1 MGLIKTMIRS
11 PNKVSIDLSAL
22 ARNLHQI
29 RTLVSVD
36 TRIMG
41 VVKADAYGHG
51 MLKVGRSLE
60 ENGVDCLGTAYLHEA
75 LDLRKGGVRLPI
87 VILCGIRTR
96 EEAYEVLEKGLTP
109 VLYDLAV
116 VETLSQES
124 AKPGKMARIYLK
136 VDTGMGRLG
145 IPHNDIGFFLQQIAP
160 LKNLHIEGFTSH
172 LATADE
178 PEGRF
183 SQDQIE
189 SFEKAISIGR
199 SMGLDLPLNN
209 MANSAGIMCHEKTH
223 FNMVRPGIML
233 YGGLPSPDFI
243 SPRPLTP
250 VMHFRAQVLQVRDLP
265 GKTPISYGRTYYT
278 EGPCRIAVVS
288 AGYGD
293 GLSRNLSNRGK
304 VLIKGEKAAIIG
316 AVCMNLTVCDI
327 TGIKE
332 VQPGDEVVFLG
343 SQGGES
349 IKGDDIARSAGTIS
363 YEVFCSIGRKN
374 IREYLS

>member
-1 MGLIKTMIRS
+1 MIRS

-41 VVKADAYGHG
+41 VVKTDAYGHG

-145 IPHNDIGFFLQQIAP
+145 IPHNDIGPFLQQIAP

>member
-1 MGLIKTMIRS
+1 VISS
-11 PNKVSIDLSAL
+11 PNKVIIDLSAL
-22 ARNLHQI
+22 VRNLHQI
-29 RTLVSVD
+29 RTLVSGD

-51 MLKVGRSLE
+51 LLEVARSLE
-60 ENGVDCLGTAYLHEA
+60 KNGVDCLGIAYLHEA

-96 EEAYEVLEKGLTP
+96 EETYEVLEKGLTP

-116 VETLSQES
+116 VETLSRES
-124 AKPGKMARIYLK
+124 VKLGKRARIYLK

-145 IPHNDIGFFLQQIAP
+145 ISHNDIGLFLQQLAP
-160 LKNLHIEGFTSH
+160 LKNLHIEGLTSH

-178 PEGRF
+178 PESRF
-183 SQDQIE
+183 SEEQTKR
-189 SFEKAISIGR
+189 FEKAIFIGR
-199 SMGLDLPLNN
+199 SMGLDLPLNS
-209 MANSAGIMCHEKTH
+209 MANSGGIMCHKRTH

-243 SPRPLTP
+243 SPVPLTP
-250 VMHFRAQVLQVRDLP
+250 VMHFRAQVLQIRDFP
-265 GKTPISYGRTYYT
+265 GKTPISYGRTYHT
-278 EGPCRIAVVS
+278 KGPCRIAVVS
-288 AGYGD
+288 AGYSD

-304 VLIKGEKAAIIG
+304 VLIKGKKAAIVG
-316 AVCMNLTVCDI
+316 AVCMNLTLCDI
-327 TGIKE
+327 TGFKE
-332 VQPGDEVVFLG
+332 VEPGDEVIFLG

-349 IKGDDIARSAGTIS
+349 IKGDDMAKSEGTIS

>member
-1 MGLIKTMIRS
+1 MIRS

-29 RTLVSVD
+29 RTLVSED

-41 VVKADAYGHG
+41 VVKTDAYGHG
-51 MLKVGRSLE
+51 MLEVARSLE

-96 EEAYEVLEKGLTP
+96 EEAHEVLEKGLIP

-116 VETLSQES
+116 VETLYQES

-145 IPHNDIGFFLQQIAP
+145 IPHNDIGPFLQQIAP
-160 LKNLHIEGFTSH
+160 LRKLHIEGLSSH
-172 LATADE
+172 LSTADE

-183 SQDQIE
+183 SEDQAE
-189 SFEKAISIGR
+189 KFEKAISIGR

-243 SPRPLTP
+243 NPRPLTP
-250 VMHFRAQVLQVRDLP
+250 VMHFKAQVLQVRELP
-265 GKTPISYGRTYYT
+265 GETPISYGRTYYT

-304 VLIKGEKAAIIG
+304 VLIKGKKAAIVG

-349 IKGDDIARSAGTIS
+349 ITGDDIARNAGTIS

-374 IREYLS
+374 IREYLL

>member
-1 MGLIKTMIRS
+1 MISS
-11 PNKVSIDLSAL
+11 PNKVIIDLSAL
-22 ARNLHQI
+22 VGNLHQI
-29 RTLVSVD
+29 RALVSED

-51 MLKVGRSLE
+51 LLEVARSLE
-60 ENGVDCLGTAYLHEA
+60 QNGVDCLGTAYLHEA
-75 LDLRKGGVRLPI
+75 LDLRKGGIRLPI

-96 EEAYEVLEKGLTP
+96 EEAHEALEKGFTP

-116 VETLSQES
+116 VETLSQEGV
-124 AKPGKMARIYLK
+124 KLGKRAPIYLK

-145 IPHNDIGFFLQQIAP
+145 ISHNDIGLFLQQIVP
-160 LKNLHIEGFTSH
+160 LRNLHIEGLTSH

-178 PEGRF
+178 PESRF
-183 SQDQIE
+183 SEEQTKR
-189 SFEKAISIGR
+189 FEEAIFIGR

-209 MANSAGIMCHEKTH
+209 MANSGGIMCHERTH

-243 SPRPLTP
+243 SPVPLTP
-250 VMHFRAQVLQVRDLP
+250 VMHFRAQVLQIRDLP
-265 GKTPISYGRTYYT
+265 GKTPISYGRTYHT
-278 EGPCRIAVVS
+278 EGPCRAAVVS
-288 AGYGD
+288 AGYSD

-304 VLIKGEKAAIIG
+304 VLIKGKKTAIVG
-316 AVCMNLTVCDI
+316 AVCMNLTICDI
-327 TGIKE
+327 TGLKDVE
-332 VQPGDEVVFLG
+332 PGDEVVFLG